1 MTEPL
6 VNNGRRGF
14 LTACAGLATTA
25 FLSSKAIAA
34 PLRSLGSERK
44 LAFYNTHTGESLKT
58 IYWAA
63 GDYVPEGLAEI
74 NHVLRD
80 FRTGEV
86 KAIDPELLDQLAVLR
101 GLTDATKATHIISG
115 YRSPKTN
122 AMLRSHSSG
131 VAKKSLHQEG
141 RAIDIRIPGVQ
152 LAHLRKAALSM
163 KAGGVGYYPASD
175 FVHIDT
181 GRVRFW

>member
-1 MTEPL
+1 MTQPL
-6 VNNGRRGF
+6 LNDGRRRF
-14 LTACAGLATTA
+14 VTACAGLATTA
-25 FLSSKAIAA
+25 FLTNNAIAA
-34 PLRSLGSERK
+34 PLKALGAERK

-58 IYWAA
+58 VYWAA
-63 GDYVPEGLAEI
+63 GDYVPEGLADI
-74 NHVLRD
+74 NRVLRD

-86 KAIDPELLDQLAVLR
+86 KPIDRGLLDQLASLR
-101 GLTDATKATHIISG
+101 GLTGATKATHIISG

-122 AMLRSHSSG
+122 NMLRGHSNG

-163 KAGGVGYYPASD
+163 KAGGVGYYPESD
-175 FVHIDT
+175 FVHVDT